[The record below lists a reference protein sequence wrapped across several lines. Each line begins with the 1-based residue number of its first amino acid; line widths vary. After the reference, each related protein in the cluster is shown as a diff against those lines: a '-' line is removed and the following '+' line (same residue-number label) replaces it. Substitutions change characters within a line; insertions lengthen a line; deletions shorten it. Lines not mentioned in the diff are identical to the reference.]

1 MAFDFENGGRLWAPG
16 KGQGRKDVTAQFD
29 RYNET
34 YDEILNSAIA
44 FSGLNVDFFTRAKA
58 QYLTRIMTDRFGD
71 LSRLDLLDVGCG
83 TGNLHPL
90 LAQAVR
96 SVKGVDVSSECVAT
110 ARERNPH
117 VDYRLYEGNR
127 LPFAD
132 ASFDVAFTICVMH
145 HVPPNDWPSFARE
158 LRRVVKPG
166 GIALVFEH
174 NPYNPLTRYVVSSCE
189 FDTDAVLLTGRTA
202 RRLLTEAGFS
212 DVIIHNILTIP
223 AVSRAIL
230 RIDRWFRRL
239 PFGAQYYALG
249 VA

>member
-1 MAFDFENGGRLWAPG
+1 M
-16 KGQGRKDVTAQFD
+16 TAEFD
-29 RYNET
+29 RYHQT

-44 FSGLNVDFFTRAKA
+44 FSGLNVDFFTKAKA
-58 QYLTRIMTDRFGD
+58 QYLTRIMVDRFGD
-71 LSRLDLLDVGCG
+71 PSRLDLLDVGCG

-90 LAQAVR
+90 LARATR
-96 SVKGVDVSSECVAT
+96 SITGVDVSSECIAL
-110 ARERNPH
+110 ARERSPQ
-117 VDYRLYEGNR
+117 VDYRLYDGGK

-145 HVPPNDWPSFARE
+145 HVPPKDWPSFARE

-189 FDTDAVLLTGRTA
+189 FDTDAVLLTGGTA
-202 RRLLTEAGFS
+202 KKILTEAGFS
-212 DVIIHNILTIP
+212 DVVVHHILSIP
-223 AVSRAIL
+223 AASRAVL
-230 RIDRWFRRL
+230 RVDRWFRRL